1 MISVNEGNGRS
12 TEKADRPPLE
22 SDRYLEIMEAS
33 RMPILSFFKEALK
46 EDKRLLLPRALD
58 ESLKTALRIPRSLFM
73 PDGPKRENYVFKT
86 LDRWAKKIC
95 SLFQIRLEVVGPS
108 RLSRDETYLFV
119 ANHQSPA
126 DIVALYAALP
136 VQAGFVAT
144 SLLAQVPVFSYWMH
158 QSGAVFVEQG
168 DRRGEMLA
176 FRTMVDRLKRGRSL
190 ILFPEGYMHQGSGLA
205 EFNRGGIHSALI
217 ARVPIVPV
225 YIGGTADVM
234 RSGSLRIE
242 PRKNVVVE
250 FGDPIEVSHM
260 RREERESVD
269 LRLRRQIAAMK
280 ERRTEERSA

>member
-1 MISVNEGNGRS
+1 MCV
-12 TEKADRPPLE
+12 DRLPLD
-22 SDRYLEIMEAS
+22 SDRYLDIMQAS
-33 RMPILSFFKEALK
+33 RIPILSFFKEALK

-58 ESLKTALRIPRSLFM
+58 TSIKTALRIPRSLFM
-73 PDGPKRENYVFKT
+73 SDGPRRELYVFKT
-86 LDRWAKKIC
+86 LDRWAKKVC
-95 SLFQIRLEVVGPS
+95 SLFQMRLQVVGPS
-108 RLSRDETYLFV
+108 RLSSDGTYLFV

-144 SLLAQVPVFSYWMH
+144 SLMAQIPIFSYWMH

-168 DRRGEMLA
+168 DRRGEMRA
-176 FRTMVDRLKRGRSL
+176 FRTMVERLKRGRSL

-225 YIGGTADVM
+225 YIGGTAEVLP
-234 RSGSLRIE
+234 SGSLKIE

-250 FGDPIEVSHM
+250 FGDPIEVGHLA
-260 RREERESVD
+260 REEREKVD
-269 LRLRRQIAAMK
+269 ARLRERIAAMK
-280 ERRTEERSA
+280 ASWTESRSA